1 MMRVRYATISKI
13 GRRNKNE
20 DVFRVI
26 DTPDAHRFMGLV
38 CDGLGGHAKGEVASE
53 TVANAIVE
61 YWKAHIQVPDSCDK
75 VTAACKHAYRALDM
89 RAYELGHC
97 VMGTTLVMVA

>member
-53 TVANAIVE
+53 TVATAIVE

-75 VTAACKHAYRALDM
+75 VTAD
-89 RAYELGHC
+89 
-97 VMGTTLVMVA
+97 